1 MTSRPDLLTIDL
13 KRQGRFGLCIPLF
26 PAQNAQDVADLF
38 DTVTKFKNIPV
49 SKEVAAKLQDLGN
62 KHLTGS
68 DADAIITRA
77 KEIAVLNQRDNNL
90 QVADIDEAVSS
101 FIDALDPDLLRLQE
115 LAAVLACSDSRYL
128 PENYKI
134 ANRAELTQEF
144 NGIKRLIYR

>member
-13 KRQGRFGLCIPLF
+13 KRQGRLGLCIPLF

-38 DTVTKFKNIPV
+38 NTVTKFKNIQISP
-49 SKEVAAKLQDLGN
+49 EVTAKLQDMGS
-62 KHLTGS
+62 KPLTGS
-68 DADAIITRA
+68 DADSIITRA
-77 KEIAVLNQRDNNL
+77 KEIAVLNQRDNDL
-90 QVADIDEAVSS
+90 QVADIAESVGS

-128 PENYKI
+128 PDAYKS

-144 NGIKRLIYR
+144 NTLKRALYR